1 MRMAR
6 KEKFFLAAV
15 GLAVLISWAIIGSSL
30 RVRGQTVDAST
41 RQVIQQAAADIA
53 ELEAAYAD
61 IHGFVMSSR
70 GTITDVMEAKQA
82 LDDKREALQAK
93 TPPLYMAAIHEQ
105 IAFAAAR
112 CSNFGAMVAS
122 VNGNIRQDPFGTV
135 VFVDVREYCII
146 QIHQARLMLIEYGQ
160 SKGVNPFAQ

>member
-1 MRMAR
+1 MQS
-6 KEKFFLAAV
+6 KV
-15 GLAVLISWAIIGSSL
+15 
-30 RVRGQTVDAST
+30 
-41 RQVIQQAAADIA
+41 
-53 ELEAAYAD
+53 
-61 IHGFVMSSR
+61 
-70 GTITDVMEAKQA
+70 
-82 LDDKREALQAK
+82 
-93 TPPLYMAAIHEQ
+93 PPLHMAAIHEQ

-135 VFVDVREYCII
+135 VFVDMREYCII